1 MLHAQDRAWQRYNRE
16 LDTYAINQIKNS
28 IRNKEYI
35 FIENAKDDE
44 RKHFVYVKFNNI
56 PYKVLYIGEKNPRLI
71 TIYPFDVDEYN
82 RLAEER
88 KIEKYIKYLIGKGY
102 IIKNGRTGEI
112 SRYSKPNSGNN

>member
-1 MLHAQDRAWQRYNRE
+1 MLHAQDRAWQRYNKE

-28 IRNKEYI
+28 IKNKEYI
-35 FIENAKDDE
+35 FVENAKDDE

-112 SRYSKPNSGNN
+112 SR